1 MLSSGLALRH
11 DNRTSSPRLV
21 LDHFVSAHILTK
33 ILIMVKGQTKKKKR
47 VSKHVL
53 KSQEERETAAPT
65 KPQVDEQ
72 IMPTLDEKKLAL
84 KKPKKS
90 KKSKTK
96 DPIEA
101 ASYLS
106 AWKHREAGGVWKF
119 NKNTQSWLIRHM
131 YEADKVNKATF
142 AIMLEYLTGLCAP
155 AKARIVEVAE
165 TRALRYKRFEKDLAE
180 KSTEVSGG
188 ETRKEERDAENAEM
202 SFVKE
207 SLDELGD
214 DDESRWKRLS
224 EHDKRKDYKRARK
237 ILEILS

>member
-1 MLSSGLALRH
+1 MA
-11 DNRTSSPRLV
+11 
-21 LDHFVSAHILTK
+21 
-33 ILIMVKGQTKKKKR
+33 KGQTKKKKR

-53 KSQEERETAAPT
+53 KSQEERETAAPS
-65 KPQVDEQ
+65 KQQVDEQ
-72 IMPTLDEKKLAL
+72 AVPRLEDKKPTL
-84 KKPKKS
+84 KKPKKA

-106 AWKHREAGGVWKF
+106 AWKHREAGGAWKF

-142 AIMLEYLTGLCAP
+142 VIMLEYLTGLSAP
-155 AKARIVEVAE
+155 VKARIVEVAE
-165 TRALRYKRFEKDLAE
+165 KRALRYKKFEKDLVE
-180 KSTEVSGG
+180 KSTEASGA
-188 ETRKEERDAENAEM
+188 ETRNDEGDAENAET
-202 SFVKE
+202 S
-207 SLDELGD
+207 SLKKSLEELGD

-237 ILEILS
+237 ILDMLSS